1 MSNGSAFHTVIG
13 RWEMWLWYVLGTVFV
28 AEALRV
34 GTERCDQ
41 DRLAVYT
48 LRLETHWT
56 RDLFPKQ
63 FPEWR
68 PSAQWSRIIGK

>member
-1 MSNGSAFHTVIG
+1 
-13 RWEMWLWYVLGTVFV
+13 LGTVLV

-48 LRLETHWT
+48 LRLETHWS

-68 PSAQWSRIIGK
+68 PPAQWSRIIGK

>member
-1 MSNGSAFHTVIG
+1 
-13 RWEMWLWYVLGTVFV
+13 MWLWYTLGTVFV

-41 DRLAVYT
+41 DHLAVYT

-56 RDLFPKQ
+56 RDVFPKQ